1 MNKKKTVLLA
11 IFVMLLWGSLFP
23 CVKLAYEAFQ
33 IDAGKPANLLL
44 FAGVRF
50 LICGGL
56 IVAFCAVRGKNMQ
69 VGAPKQW
76 FSVCLIGLFAVVLH
90 YSCTY
95 VGLAKTDS
103 SKTAILKQ
111 LAVLV
116 FIAFSFLF
124 FKEDSFSIGKLL
136 GALLGFAGI
145 VALNVDA
152 SKIVFGAGEFL
163 IIGASLCTVVSNV
176 ITKKSVQKID
186 AVVVTGYSQLIG
198 GGILLVLGLCLGG
211 NMGTI
216 SWKGVGVFAYICS
229 ASIVSYCLWYGILK
243 NNHLSTLFIIKFTE
257 PLFACV
263 FGAVLL
269 GENVFSWQYLIALV
283 LVATGICLSA
293 LPARK
298 KDVRT
303 QANEV
308 CESA

>member
-1 MNKKKTVLLA
+1 MNKQKTILLA
-11 IFVMLLWGSLFP
+11 ILVMLLWGSLFP

-33 IDAGKPANLLL
+33 IDVSKPANLLL

-50 LICGGL
+50 LICGGF
-56 IVAFCAVRGKNMQ
+56 IVAFCAVRRKHLHIKQ
-69 VGAPKQW
+69 PKQW
-76 FSVCLIGLFAVVLH
+76 LTIFLIGLFAVVLH

-95 VGLAKTDS
+95 IGLAKTDS

-124 FKEDSFSIGKLL
+124 FKEDTFSISKLL
-136 GALLGFAGI
+136 GALFGFAGVI
-145 VALNVDA
+145 ALNVDS
-152 SKIVFGAGEFL
+152 SKIVFGVGEVL

-176 ITKKSVQKID
+176 ITKKSVQTMD
-186 AVVVTGYSQLIG
+186 SVVITGYSQLIG
-198 GGILLVLGLCLGG
+198 GGVLLLVGLCMGG
-211 NMGTI
+211 NMGII
-216 SWKGVGVFAYICS
+216 SWKGIGTFSYICS

-269 GENVFSWQYLIALV
+269 GENIFRWQYLIALL
-283 LVATGICLSA
+283 LVVMGICLSS
-293 LPARK
+293 LPIKK
-298 KDVRT
+298 KDVKK
-303 QANEV
+303 QE
-308 CESA
+308 